1 MGGSTLAS
9 AVIGLA
15 GRAADDCDQRECVA
29 KKILVI
35 EDEPDVVSLLRVN
48 LELSGYEV
56 HDARNGEDGLDL
68 ADTLEPDL
76 ILLDVVM
83 PRMDGFTTLRELQED
98 PTTQAIPV
106 IMLTAL
112 SGERDVIRG
121 HLQGAV
127 RYLTKPFDMDV
138 LMTTVEDALRP
149 PDADERAR
157 RLETRSQLLRRLAEL
172 ETGRSEPGAV
182 RMSQLQATPREDVRQ
197 LTNAERERVA
207 QLTQRQA
214 LVAGML
220 GDGIGARDI
229 AATFDVSRSNIYAT
243 RKRIA
248 RKLEVDPEDVPA
260 AARKLGLTARLDD

>member
-1 MGGSTLAS
+1 
-9 AVIGLA
+9 
-15 GRAADDCDQRECVA
+15 
-29 KKILVI
+29 
-35 EDEPDVVSLLRVN
+35 
-48 LELSGYEV
+48 
-56 HDARNGEDGLDL
+56 
-68 ADTLEPDL
+68 
-76 ILLDVVM
+76 
-83 PRMDGFTTLRELQED
+83 
-98 PTTQAIPV
+98 
-106 IMLTAL
+106 
-112 SGERDVIRG
+112 
-121 HLQGAV
+121 
-127 RYLTKPFDMDV
+127 
-138 LMTTVEDALRP
+138 MTTVEDALRP

-157 RLETRSQLLRRLAEL
+157 RLVTRSQLLRRLAEL

-229 AATFDVSRSNIYAT
+229 AEQFDVSRSNIYAT